1 MDAYKSTKNSL
12 YYPLWGCMIVTK
24 YACTVAD
31 IFVSIMTSIN
41 FRICYTMLSDL
52 NYVASATSHNILLS

>member
-12 YYPLWGCMIVTK
+12 YYPLRGCMIVTK
-24 YACTVAD
+24 YASTVAD
-31 IFVSIMTSIN
+31 IFVSSMTSIN

-52 NYVASATSHNILLS
+52 NYVVSTTSHNILLS